1 MSELKRILGEFGGSE
16 KGPVLISLAGVHGN
30 ELAGIFA
37 LQRVFEQLH
46 FYKPPFKGS
55 FIGIAGN
62 LPAIKQ
68 GKRYISID
76 LNRQWFADKVNQI
89 ESSAKYLLSISE
101 DIQQKN
107 LLTLFRYI
115 IRKHGTENISLLDL
129 HTTSGKGSAF
139 CISNF
144 HEKAKKLAHSLHIPV
159 IIGLEKVIVGTTMN
173 YFTNLGLPAFGFEA
187 GQHNDWHSVLR
198 TEAAIW
204 LTLVNVGCINKDDVP
219 LFEFY
224 NHVLSNLSK
233 VGSAFMELKYRHAI
247 TPQHEFKMMP
257 GYVNF
262 QPIQKGELIAND
274 VNGLIKSPV
283 SGMILMPLYQKQ
295 GDDGFF
301 IVKKM

>member
-1 MSELKRILGEFGGSE
+1 MSKLKRIIGEFGGEE
-16 KGPVLISLAGVHGN
+16 KGPVLISLAGIHGN
-30 ELAGIFA
+30 ELSGIYA

-55 FIGIAGN
+55 FIGISGN
-62 LPAIKQ
+62 LPAINQ
-68 GKRYISID
+68 GKRYISVD

-89 ESSAKYLLSISE
+89 ESSPKYLLSISE
-101 DIQQKN
+101 DIEQKN

-115 IRKHGTENISLLDL
+115 IRKHGIENISLLDL

-139 CISNF
+139 CISND
-144 HEKAKKLAHSLHIPV
+144 HEKAKNLAHQLHVPV

-187 GQHNDWHSVLR
+187 GQHTDWHSVLR

-204 LTLVNVGCINKDDVP
+204 LTLVNIGCIDKKDVP
-219 LFEFY
+219 LFDFY
-224 NHVLSNLSK
+224 NHVLSNLSA

-247 TPQHEFKMMP
+247 TPQHQFKMQA

-262 QPIQKGELIAND
+262 QAIQKGELIASD
-274 VNGLIKSPV
+274 IGGPIKSPV
-283 SGMILMPLYQKQ
+283 TGMILMPLYQKQ

-301 IVKKM
+301 IVKKV